1 MQLPSPRPN
10 PDSLPYWEAARERRL
25 LIRHCWSCGARH
37 FMPRHLC
44 PQCWSDKLEWIESTG
59 AGSVYSF
66 SIVHRAPTPD
76 FATRAPY
83 VIAMVELDEGPR
95 MFANIIG
102 NDALSVSIGDRVQV
116 AFEDRGEGALV
127 PQFRRATQGA

>member
-1 MQLPSPRPN
+1 MQPPVPAAN
-10 PDSLPYWEAARERRL
+10 PDSRPYWEAARERRL
-25 LIRHCWSCGARH
+25 LIRHCSSCGTNH

-44 PQCWSDKLEWIESTG
+44 PQCWSDQLDWLESAGT
-59 AGSVYSF
+59 GSVYSF

-102 NDALSVSIGDRVQV
+102 NDALSVSIGERVKV
-116 AFEDRGEGALV
+116 AFEDRGAGALM
-127 PQFRRATQGA
+127 PQFRRATRMA